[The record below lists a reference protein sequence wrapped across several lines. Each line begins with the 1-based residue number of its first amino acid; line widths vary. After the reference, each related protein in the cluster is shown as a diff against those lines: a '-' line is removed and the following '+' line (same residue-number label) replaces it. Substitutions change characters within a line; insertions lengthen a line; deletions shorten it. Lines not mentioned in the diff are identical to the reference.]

1 MAIFHCRVADNK
13 GKIVEFVREASSLD
27 ALSMELINKG
37 YSPLAIKETE
47 EDKQKKI
54 YKRYSR
60 KSILE
65 FTDTI
70 SMLINSGLSLKDA
83 LSIAQTIFLKGN
95 ENDIIVHILERL
107 QKGMAFHHA
116 LDAFGGSFPP
126 LYTSLVRIGEKVGT
140 LEQILKRLSKYLHDA
155 QTMREKIIGALI
167 YPLMLISIVFIGLIL
182 MVLVVF
188 PTLQNL
194 FSTFGEH
201 LTQNINSLLLSARIF
216 ITILVLLVIGSI
228 IFAIIVWFIRRKES
242 PLTEKVD
249 WFILRIPVIGK
260 AVMYRESLN
269 FLFAMETLT
278 GSGFTLEEALEEA
291 AYVVKNLILKSILL
305 SIKERIIKGDSISE
319 AFLEQKLFPERI
331 GRWLAVG
338 ERSGNV
344 EQVFSQLSTYYQ
356 AEIEKWSS
364 RFMAWMQPAIMLL
377 VGVFIILF
385 VVLFILPIFLMY
397 GEIM

>member
-1 MAIFHCRVADNK
+1 MGIYHCKVADNT
-13 GKIVEFVREASSLD
+13 GKIMEFTREASSPD

-37 YSPLAIKETE
+37 LSPLAIRESIE
-47 EDKQKKI
+47 EKDKKSF
-54 YKRYSR
+54 KRYSR

-83 LSIAQTIFLKGN
+83 LSIAQTIFLKGA
-95 ENDIIVHILERL
+95 ENDMIVHISERL
-107 QKGMAFHHA
+107 QKGISFHHA
-116 LDAFGGSFPP
+116 LDSFGGSFPP
-126 LYTSLVRIGEKVGT
+126 LYKSLVRIGEKVGT

-155 QTMREKIIGALI
+155 QTMREKIVGALV
-167 YPLMLISIVFIGLIL
+167 YPLMLVSIVFVGLIL

-188 PTLQNL
+188 PTLQGL
-194 FSTFGEH
+194 FSSFGPQ
-201 LTQNINSLLLSARIF
+201 LTRNVDSLLLSARIF
-216 ITILVLLVIGSI
+216 ISAMLFLIIGSI
-228 IFAIIVWFIRRKES
+228 GFGVALWVIRRGHGA
-242 PLTEKVD
+242 LTEKVD
-249 WFILRIPVIGK
+249 RLILRIPVIGR
-260 AVMYRESLN
+260 AVLYRESLN

-291 AYVVKNLILKSILL
+291 ANVVKNLALKSRLL
-305 SIKERIIKGDSISE
+305 DIKERIIRGDSISE
-319 AFLEQKLFPERI
+319 AFLDQKIFPERI

-344 EQVFSQLSTYYQ
+344 EQVFSQLSGYYQ
-356 AEIEKWSS
+356 AEIEKWSG
-364 RFMAWMQPAIMLL
+364 RFMSWIQPAIMLM

-397 GEIM
+397 GKIL

>member
-1 MAIFHCRVADNK
+1 MAIFHCRVADSS
-13 GKIVEFVREASSLD
+13 GKIIEFVREASTPD

-37 YSPLAIKETE
+37 YSPLAIRESQE
-47 EDKQKKI
+47 ESQKKI
-54 YKRYSR
+54 YKKYSR

-70 SMLINSGLSLKDA
+70 SVLINSGLSLKDA
-83 LSIAQTIFLKGN
+83 LAIAQTIFLKGN
-95 ENDIIVHILERL
+95 ENQIIVNILERL
-107 QKGMAFHHA
+107 QKGMSFHHA
-116 LDAFGGSFPP
+116 LETFGGSFPP

-155 QTMREKIIGALI
+155 QTIREKIIGALI
-167 YPLMLISIVFIGLIL
+167 YPLMLVSIVFVGLIM

-188 PTLQNL
+188 PTLQHL
-194 FSTFGEH
+194 FSTFGAH
-201 LTQNINSLLLSARIF
+201 LTRNIDTMLLSARIF
-216 ITILVLLVIGSI
+216 ITIVLLLVVGSI
-228 IFAIIVWFIRRKES
+228 VLAIAVWFIRKRKS

-249 WFILRIPVIGK
+249 WFILRIPLIGR
-260 AVMYRESLN
+260 AVLYRESLN

-278 GSGFTLEEALEEA
+278 GSGFTLEEALQEA
-291 AYVVKNLILKSILL
+291 AHVVKNLTLKSALL

-356 AEIEKWSS
+356 AEIEKWSD
-364 RFMAWMQPAIMLL
+364 RFMAWIQPAIMLL
-377 VGVFIILF
+377 VGAFIILF
-385 VVLFILPIFLMY
+385 VVLFILPIFSMY